1 MQNLDVISINLW
13 NIVISLCNLV
23 ILFLILKHFLFRPVE
38 RMLKA
43 RQDSIDETYRKAQKA
58 SEDADLSKA
67 QWQEK
72 MANAQ
77 QEAQQIEAQATEE
90 ARRQST
96 RIVKEAQEKAD
107 TLIREA
113 NTRTVL
119 EYKKAE
125 ADMKKEI
132 ADVSTAISEKIL
144 EREIKPE
151 DHQRLIDSVSA
162 GIGEDHDADQ

>member
-58 SEDADLSKA
+58 SEDADLS
-67 QWQEK
+67 
-72 MANAQ
+72 NAQ

-151 DHQRLIDSVSA
+151 DHQRLIDSVIA